1 MKQKYLEDQDEME
14 ELMETLPEEMKK
26 LQGTIQFKRRVDK
39 STLEDRPL
47 HKEERSIVL
56 AADGPNFESV
66 IQSRMVN
73 LLLFTIF

>member
-1 MKQKYLEDQDEME
+1 MKKKYLEDQDEME

-39 STLEDRPL
+39 STLEDMPL
-47 HKEERSIVL
+47 HKEEKSIVL

-66 IQSRMVN
+66 VQSRLVN
-73 LLLFTIF
+73 PLLFTIF